1 MKEGELSLPRVRRY
15 LQKIAESVKKLSQG
29 ELRVS
34 GVKNRFYMLASL
46 SLDEEAFF
54 VNLAFITTERKMQ
67 LQIEHELMEWLSKHQ
82 LFSEHEWDFVRKQL

>member
-15 LQKIAESVKKLSQG
+15 LQKIAESIKKLSQR

-34 GVKNRFYMLASL
+34 GVKNRFYMLASP

-67 LQIEHELMEWLSKHQ
+67 LQIEHELMEWLSKQQ